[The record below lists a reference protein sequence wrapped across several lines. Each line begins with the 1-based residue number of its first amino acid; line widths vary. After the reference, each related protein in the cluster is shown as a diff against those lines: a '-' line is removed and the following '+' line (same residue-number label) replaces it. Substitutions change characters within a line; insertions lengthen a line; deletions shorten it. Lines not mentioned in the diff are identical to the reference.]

1 MFVTTHAALGAL
13 IGEALPGHPFLAFAF
28 AIMSHFMSDMIPH
41 GDSQLYKG
49 YLAGSKVKRAIAYA
63 VIDSIVAIMLVL
75 FLFNTRMFDNR
86 LAVSLGIA
94 GGILPDLIVALYEV
108 FKVRQLK
115 WFQRLHFFFHNLITD
130 RAGDLTT
137 SSGFAMQMLFLAAL
151 ITRIG

>member
-1 MFVTTHAALGAL
+1 MFVTTHAAVGAL
-13 IGEALPGHPFLAFAF
+13 IGEALPGHPILAFALG
-28 AIMSHFMSDMIPH
+28 IILHFVSDMVPH

-49 YLAGSKVKRAIAYA
+49 YLAGSKVKRAIAYS
-63 VIDSIVAIMLVL
+63 VIDAVVAIFFVL
-75 FLFNTRMFDNR
+75 FLFNTRMFDSR
-86 LAVSLGIA
+86 ITVSMGIA
-94 GGILPDLIVALYEV
+94 GSILPDLIVAIYEV